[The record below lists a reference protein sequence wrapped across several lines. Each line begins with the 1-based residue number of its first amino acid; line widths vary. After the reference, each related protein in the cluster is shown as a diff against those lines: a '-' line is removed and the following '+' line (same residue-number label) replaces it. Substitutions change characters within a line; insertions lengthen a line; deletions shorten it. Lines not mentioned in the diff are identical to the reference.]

1 MKNLAL
7 AFLLLLATSSCGP
20 NLKSNNLISEDEM
33 VNILIDI
40 HLTEGLASS
49 LPIFY
54 DSSQVIYSL
63 MEREVFIEH
72 DVPDSVFISSMIYYL
87 QDPSTM
93 DRIYGR
99 VIDSLVVKESSG
111 GIEDKF

>member
-1 MKNLAL
+1 MLTYL
-7 AFLLLLATSSCGP
+7 IFVSSLSCNP
-20 NLKSNNLISEDEM
+20 NTKPENLISEDEM
-33 VNILIDI
+33 VTILIDI
-40 HLTEGLASS
+40 HLTEGLAST

-54 DSSQVIYSL
+54 DSSQAIYPL
-63 MEREVFIEH
+63 MEKEVFIKH
-72 DVPDSVFISSMIYYL
+72 DVLDSVFTSSIIYYL

-99 VIDSLVVKESSG
+99 VIDSLVVRESSG